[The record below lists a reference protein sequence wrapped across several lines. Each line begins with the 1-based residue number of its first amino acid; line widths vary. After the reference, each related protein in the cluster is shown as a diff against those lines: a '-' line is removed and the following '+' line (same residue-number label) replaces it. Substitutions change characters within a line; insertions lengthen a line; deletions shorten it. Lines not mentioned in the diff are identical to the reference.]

1 MGTGNLD
8 DIVDKTLI
16 ATKRVIYR
24 NRQQGK
30 PNSLREVK
38 ALLRT
43 QMLFEE
49 YQSSV
54 EGTDVTFLKTWETI
68 YRIIYWFVHGSKYQS
83 TLFSWKM

>member
-1 MGTGNLD
+1 MGTGFLD

-16 ATKRVIYR
+16 ATKRVIHR

-30 PNSLREVK
+30 PYTLREVK

-43 QMLFEE
+43 QMLLEE
-49 YQSSV
+49 YQSSI

-68 YRIIYWFVHGSKYQS
+68 YRIMY
-83 TLFSWKM
+83 